1 MGFLGYIRDVMSG
14 KIAKSNQ
21 LIGNHGVR
29 ICKKV
34 GEASLLGVLV
44 GATAYCTTDFLVELL
59 FGNTMKTFK
68 YNDGSEEPN
77 PFKENLGRL
86 DETSSYE
93 MFKAEESI
101 L

>member
-14 KIAKSNQ
+14 KISKSNQ

-34 GEASLLGVLV
+34 DEASLLGVLV

-59 FGNTMKTFK
+59 FGNTMENFK

-86 DETSSYE
+86 DE
-93 MFKAEESI
+93 KAHMKCSN
-101 L
+101 